1 MPFFDDSGT
10 RPEEHHGPFFNTFA
24 LLLDQIERMIALNIV
39 WSIQLIPAI
48 LAFAFPSFPI
58 WGRALLWVYT
68 AVAIVPATGLV
79 YKMVAS
85 ACDGELLNFE
95 TGKELLRQGF
105 LPSLLTLFP
114 LYSIFGWLVL
124 LAILTSGKQWFIINV
139 GIQVLFLLTA
149 VCSIYWGPLFVEK
162 PNRILDILKTS
173 VRMVWGSPS
182 TTSITGFFVLLA
194 IALGLISVGGLFL
207 IVPVFVALLEIQ
219 VYRYVMTKSK
229 KGY

>member
-10 RPEEHHGPFFNTFA
+10 RPEEHRGPFFSTFA
-24 LLLDQIERMIALNIV
+24 LLFDQIERMIALNIA

-58 WGRALLWVYT
+58 WGRALLLAYT
-68 AVAIVPATGLV
+68 AIAIFPATGLL

-85 ACDGELLNFE
+85 ACDGDLMNFE
-95 TGKELLRQGF
+95 AGKEFLRGGF
-105 LPSLLTLFP
+105 LPSLLTLLP

-124 LAILTSGKQWFIINV
+124 LAILTSGKQWFIVNV
-139 GIQVLFLLTA
+139 AIQVLFLLTA

-173 VRMVWGSPS
+173 VRIVWGSPS
-182 TTSITGFFVLLA
+182 TTSVTGFSVLLA
-194 IALGLISVGGLFL
+194 IALGLVSVGGLFL
-207 IVPVFVALLEIQ
+207 IVPVFVALLETQ
-219 VYRYVMTKSK
+219 VFRNVMTKVSK
-229 KGY
+229 RK